1 MRPLD
6 DLRVLDLSRV
16 LAGPHCGRML
26 TDLGAD
32 VIKVE
37 PPSGDLLRAYQPR
50 RNGIAVYFAQQN
62 IGKRNVCV
70 DLSKPEGVEIV
81 KALAARSDV
90 VLENFRPGVME
101 RMGLGYP
108 TLAAAN
114 PGLVYASISGFGAQ
128 SPESRRRAYAN
139 VIHARAGLLEREA
152 RNGSRPVQALGFNAA
167 DTYSGLQAL
176 IALLAALHQRTR
188 TGRGQHVDIAMFDTM
203 LAVDDAAVYV
213 ANGVETVEPPGDA
226 VFDVAGE
233 PLFVAG
239 AVGLAARLLF
249 EAMGRPQLRDDPRF
263 ATPAAVRA
271 HRAELHAVVD
281 GWLSHFP
288 DVASAEQALAAAGVA
303 SSRVYST
310 AEALRLPEVAA
321 RGMLAAIDDRGGGT
335 VYVTNSP
342 YRFSDAESGVHGVAA
357 HRGEHNRDVL
367 REVLG
372 YDERRIDSLERAGVL
387 VSRKT
392 NAGASNA

>member
-1 MRPLD
+1 
-6 DLRVLDLSRV
+6 
-16 LAGPHCGRML
+16 ML

-70 DLSKPEGVEIV
+70 DLSKPEGVGIV
-81 KALAARSDV
+81 RALAARSDV
-90 VLENFRPGVME
+90 LLENFRPGVME

-139 VIHARAGLLEREA
+139 VIHARTGLLEREA
-152 RNGSRPVQALGFNAA
+152 RNGTRPVQPLGFNAA

-176 IALLAALHQRTR
+176 IALLAALHQRAR
-188 TGRGQHVDIAMFDTM
+188 TGRGQQVEIAMFDTI

-213 ANGVETVEPPGDA
+213 ANGVETLDPPGDA

-233 PLFVAG
+233 SLFVAG

-249 EAMGRPQLRDDPRF
+249 EAMGMPSLRDDPRF
-263 ATPAAVRA
+263 ATPAAVRV
-271 HRAELHAVVD
+271 HRDELHALVAA
-281 GWLSHFP
+281 WLGCFP
-288 DVASAEQALAAAGVA
+288 DVASAEHALDTAGIA

-321 RGMLAAIDDRGGGT
+321 RGMLVAVDDRGGGT
-335 VYVTNSP
+335 LYVTNSP

-357 HRGEHNRDVL
+357 SRGEHNRDVL
-367 REVLG
+367 RELLG
-372 YDERRIDSLERAGVL
+372 YDDDRIDALEGAGVL
-387 VSRKT
+387 VSRRP
-392 NAGASNA
+392 NAAASSE